1 MKTRRSETNSG
12 FTLMELMV
20 VVALIAI
27 LATMVL
33 AAGAGIMK
41 KVKRDQIRQFM
52 AELEAGLENY
62 KIDNGLYPLSPENPA
77 AGTSLSD
84 GDAREGAEV
93 LYKYLS
99 GDFDLDGKVDDDER
113 IKQYVERLDWWSN
126 MPKDGKTPAVQR
138 SYEVS
143 SGEYMVIDPLGSP
156 MRYLAAPP
164 GFSPDDKKKM
174 GLRNPTFDLW
184 SLGGGEVEDQ
194 AKWITNW
201 GTH

>member
-1 MKTRRSETNSG
+1 MKTVRSETGAG

-20 VVALIAI
+20 VIALIAV

-41 KVKRDQIRQFM
+41 KVKRDQISHLL

-62 KIDNGLYPLSPENPA
+62 KIDNGIYPLNPENPS
-77 AGTSLSD
+77 AGTRLSD
-84 GDAREGAEV
+84 EDAKEGAEV

-99 GDFDLDGKVDDDER
+99 GDYDLDGRVDDDEN

-126 MPKDGKTPAVQR
+126 MPKDGKTPALQR
-138 SYEVS
+138 AYEVS
-143 SGEYMVIDPLGSP
+143 AGEYLVIDPLGVAV
-156 MRYLAAPP
+156 RYLAAPP
-164 GFSPDDKKKM
+164 GFSSEDKRGM
-174 GLRNPTFDLW
+174 GLRNPTYDIW
-184 SLGGGEVEDQ
+184 SLGGGEADEE